1 MEFLNPIALILALSL
16 AFLVVGWFLL
26 SRFGALLRARKEDQS
41 LQAIVLGL
49 RGLKVE
55 ERAKEIIEYL
65 SRLRGDFAKFWDG
78 FSLLEKHLGHA
89 HVSYQTTEK
98 PGEQFGQR
106 LLFAGRTRNSSKFVP
121 TVPNWDSQLI
131 RNCEHFPLCG

>member
-1 MEFLNPIALILALSL
+1 MEFLNPIALILVLSL

-26 SRFGALLRARKEDQS
+26 SRFGALLCGRKEDQS

-55 ERAKEIIEYL
+55 ERSKEVTQYL
-65 SRLRGDFAKFWDG
+65 SRLRGDLAKFWDG
-78 FSLLEKHLGHA
+78 FSWVEKHLGRV

-98 PGEQFGQR
+98 RVEQLGQR
-106 LLFAGRTRNSSKFVP
+106 LLFAGRTRSSSNFVA
-121 TVPNWDSQLI
+121 TVPKWDS
-131 RNCEHFPLCG
+131 

>member
-16 AFLVVGWFLL
+16 AFLVVSWFLL
-26 SRFGALLRARKEDQS
+26 SRFGALLRDRKEDQS

-55 ERAKEIIEYL
+55 ERAKEVTQYL
-65 SRLRGDFAKFWDG
+65 SRLRGDLAKFWDG
-78 FSLLEKHLGHA
+78 FSWVEKHLDRV

-98 PGEQFGQR
+98 RVEQLGQR
-106 LLFAGRTRNSSKFVP
+106 LLFTGRTRSSSNFVATIP
-121 TVPNWDSQLI
+121 KWDS
-131 RNCEHFPLCG
+131 